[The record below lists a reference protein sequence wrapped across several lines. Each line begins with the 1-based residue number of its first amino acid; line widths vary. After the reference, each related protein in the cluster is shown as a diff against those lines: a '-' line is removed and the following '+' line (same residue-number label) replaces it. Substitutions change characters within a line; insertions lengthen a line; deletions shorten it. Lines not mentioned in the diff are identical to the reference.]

1 MNNIFYEIDTLNWR
15 QYFSLTMD
23 EKLIHKNYA
32 YSKIKMKVV

>member
-1 MNNIFYEIDTLNWR
+1 MNNIFYEIHPLNWN

-23 EKLIHKNYA
+23 EMFIHKNYA